1 MATSVIIFGSM
12 TSDILAQLGK
22 ANPCSTRKT
31 AMVAVTKHSLT
42 SNRLKLAKYWVDETR
57 QRMKDES
64 DQQTLAFAGL
74 EEKLKMRREGMGP
87 QKIIR
92 KGRNFTTRSMS
103 ISEIKVEE
111 ARVER
116 ALKLAALEPKLDHEY
131 PVSKIE
137 VQWDEFTSAHCAKL
151 PSQTTKTK
159 KRKPRALPPKERTV
173 HGCANN
179 ITKML
184 IRECRFKNL
193 NLEIISTSRRK
204 TRIVL
209 PAGGIK
215 AYVTTKHMQGLK
227 DHQDFYET
235 KEFASFARC
244 LSTTVKES
252 HVRHFKPGDSGLVYN
267 LKDAG
272 YSILRGRIA
281 NRIVDAR
288 EWISHEDLLRIE
300 EFSAGS
306 LFWKGYEKTFA
317 EGRQADLDHECKSV
331 LPVVECGEVAGMLTQ
346 IIFPCGRITCDKC
359 VNKQLALTRREYGE
373 LVALRANK
381 IHDQLA
387 HRYEKFP
394 HVVKML
400 TLLKSSLELHNP
412 NNTALG
418 EIFSLIGD
426 RTEAPFSH
434 INFVSRIL
442 QRCGEATPQDF
453 SDASQAL
460 LEIARF
466 NKNRTDVAATDDIKH
481 FRNKISAKS
490 RINLDLM
497 CDNQLDKNGNFMW
510 GERGYHAKRFFS
522 NYFEI
527 VDTET
532 GYQKH
537 ILRKVPN
544 GIRKLAIGELIV
556 TTNFQAF
563 RERLEGERVHSH
575 SVGGEC
581 VSKRN
586 GSYVYSCCCVTTE
599 HGQALES
606 GLELPTK
613 HHLVIG
619 NSGDAKYVGL
629 PQESEPRMY
638 IAKEG
643 YCYINL
649 FLAMLINVSES
660 DAKAFTKMVRDVMIP
675 KLGKWPQ
682 ALEVATACYMLSVFF
697 PDTKNA
703 ELPRILVD
711 HTSKTMHVLDSF
723 GSISTGYHILKAST
737 VSQFMNFALSSVESE
752 LKFYTVGG
760 KLDTN
765 SIETIQIKQVIRGI
779 YKPKIMKQIIEE
791 EPFMLILALLSP
803 SVLMSLF
810 SSGSLERATQHWI
823 HKNQTLAQIFVMLSI
838 LATRVSIAKTLQLQV
853 KMMEDSANCF
863 LRETDKL
870 FLPYQSINS
879 VNLLLMRMVED
890 RSMNAELDV
899 QGFREFK
906 EATLELVEK
915 NYVTDLEVEWFAL
928 SWRERLCSTIR
939 SYQLR
944 ARYSKYSIQPG
955 TEDLKDKCST
965 YLRAFFGHQVNKC
978 KNGITHIRHKCTRK
992 VYSVLGKSV
1001 CASYNGIK
1009 FLFPEF
1015 VSMINTLVACSVLL
1029 GFLTSVN
1036 NLVTHY
1042 RQLKNMKQQE
1052 INDSYGRRAVTIHK
1066 KLCLQNKGI
1075 NPTEDE
1081 FIQELEKQDSDAL
1094 KWYKSVSTELYD
1106 FQAKSHSIQALE
1118 KVIAFIALILMTF
1131 DAERSDGVAR
1141 ILGKFKQVLEPLQRE
1156 PMKFQSIDE
1165 MKDLLDEKRL
1175 TIDFEIDGENT
1186 PPVDEGAAT
1195 FSKWWSNQLQQNNVM
1210 THYRT
1215 EGHFMEFTR
1224 ANAANVANEIAHGTW
1239 NDLLVRGAVGS
1250 GKSTGLPFHLSQKGR
1265 VLVLEPTRPLAEN
1278 VYTQLKG
1285 QPFLVNPTLRMR
1297 GNTVFGTTPITIMTS
1312 GYALHYFAN
1321 NVTDLKDIQF
1331 VLFDECHVH
1340 DASAMAFR
1348 CLLKEYSFEG
1358 KIIKVSATPPGRE
1371 AEFSTQKAVAL
1382 IVEQQLSFS
1391 QFVQAQGSGSNCDVL
1406 KKGNNI
1412 LVYVASYNEVD
1423 TLSKLLIEAGH
1434 KVTKVDGRTMK
1445 SGAGS
1450 IETHGTD
1457 TKKHFVVATNIIEN
1471 GVTLDIDV
1479 VVDFGTKVVA
1489 ELDMDARMMRYQ
1501 KRSVSYGERIQRLGR
1516 VGRVTEGTAL
1526 RIGETE
1532 KGIERIPAVVA
1543 TEAAFFCFA
1552 YGLPVMT
1559 ENVSLSFLSNS
1570 TVLQARTMLQFELPI
1585 FYTVNLVRFDGT
1597 VHPAIYSL
1605 LKKYKLRDSETVL
1618 NKLAIPVA
1626 SYKLWNTTR
1635 ELHMHGQRLNIEDGV
1650 RIPFHARDIPEEL
1663 HEKIDGVVRKHKAD
1677 AGFGKI
1683 SSFSAAKIAYTLQT
1697 DPSAIQRT
1705 ILIIEKLIESEVRKQ
1720 AYYANVTSASCTS
1733 SNFTLT
1739 SIINSIRSRHM
1750 TNYTAENISVLHA
1763 AKSQL
1768 MEFRNI
1774 WRAEDFTGIIT
1785 EFGALECMHFQSQ
1798 EALSRHLGLKGMWNK
1813 ALITGDVIVTGS
1825 VIVGGIWMIYEFFKE
1840 RMNAPFEFQAKNK
1853 RQRQKLKF
1861 RDVRD
1866 NKYARE
1872 VHGEDADIEHYFGSA
1887 YTKKGKGK
1895 GTVRGMGIKNRRFIN
1910 MYGFDPTEYSFARY
1924 VDPLTGQ
1931 TLDESVVTD
1940 LSLVQDHFGKI
1951 RTEYIL
1957 SDKLEPQQIAS
1968 NTRVEAYFVK
1978 DGAKQIL
1985 KIDLTPHNPLQ
1996 VGDKSAS
2003 IAGHPDRELEL
2014 RQTGRPSLIDV
2025 SLLPQRNEEALDEES
2040 VEFESKSTFAGVR
2053 DYNPI
2058 STSVCHIVNTSDGHT
2073 SEIHGIGFGPI
2084 IITNQHLFRRNNGEL
2099 RIRSHHGE
2107 FLIKN
2112 TTTLKMFPIPK
2123 RDIILI
2129 RMPKDFPPFPMKL
2142 RFREAERGERV
2153 CMVGSNFQTKSI
2165 SSTISETS
2173 VIAATPAE
2181 GFYKHWISTKDG
2193 QCGLPIVS
2201 VKDGYII
2208 GIHSLASSVSSTNM
2222 LTSIPE
2228 AFESNYLEDL
2238 HALEWVEKWKLN
2250 VSKANWGAINIKN
2263 NIPEEPFKI
2272 SKEITSLDEQ
2282 QWAFQDHQKWL
2293 YQRLEGNLKAV
2304 AQTSGNLVTKHVVRG
2319 KCVLFQLYLET
2330 HPSANEFFRPLMGFY
2345 QKSALNKEAYVKD
2358 FLKYSSSIVVGEVD
2372 CKIFEE
2378 SVQAV
2383 ITQMRE
2389 AGFTQCNYITD
2400 EEEIFQA
2407 LNMKAAVGALYQGK
2421 KRDYFKDMTDR
2432 DRENILEASCL
2443 RLYKGLMGIWNGSLK
2458 AELRPKEK
2466 VMLNKTRSFTA
2477 APIDTLLGG
2486 KVCVDDFNNKFYSL
2500 NMELPSSVGMTKFYG
2515 GWNKL
2520 LGKLPEGWVY
2530 CDADGSQFDSSLSP
2544 YLINAVLAIRTN
2556 FMEDWDI
2563 GKEMLNN
2570 LYTEIVYTPIAT
2582 PDGTIVKKF
2591 KGNNSGQPSTVVD
2604 NTIMVMI
2611 AMKYALLSHGPEFVD
2626 KCKYFI
2632 NGDDLIIAVE
2642 PSCEYILD
2650 VFSEKFQ
2657 QLGLNYNFSSRTRNK
2672 DELWFMSHAGL
2683 MRDEIYIPKLEQERI
2698 VSILEWDRA
2707 TEPAHRLE
2715 AICASMIEAWGYD
2728 TLLLEIRKF
2737 YFWVLEQAPYNEL
2750 SKLGYAPYISEV
2762 ALKALYT
2769 GVKSTENELE
2779 RYLGLISPDG
2789 LDTEIDEFEF
2799 QADESQSLNA
2809 GREARAKQRE
2819 TVTGPVATRDED
2831 VNVGTPGT
2839 YAIPK
2844 LKSTVSKLSLPRVR
2858 GKQVV
2863 NLEHL
2868 LIYEPEQVDISNARS
2883 THAQFAAWYDGVKGD
2898 YDVSD
2903 AQMEII
2909 LNGLMVWCVENGT
2922 SPNINGMWVM
2932 MDGLDQVEY
2941 PLKPVIDHAKP
2952 TLRQVMAHF
2961 SSLAEAY
2968 IEKRNTTKP
2977 YMPRYGLQRNL
2988 TDMGLAR
2995 YAFDFYEMTS
3005 KTPARAKEAHMQ
3017 MKAAALRNTT
3027 NKMFGLDGNVG
3038 TSEEDT
3044 ERHTAQDVSRNMHTM
3059 LGVRM

>member
-1 MATSVIIFGSM
+1 M
-12 TSDILAQLGK
+12 TSDILAQVGK
-22 ANPCSTRKT
+22 CKPPTLVQPRPKQQSRKE
-31 AMVAVTKHSLT
+31 LLEL
-42 SNRLKLAKYWVDETR
+42 RLNVAKYWVKDIR
-57 QRMKDES
+57 QQMDDES
-64 DQQTLAFAGL
+64 KQRDRAFADL
-74 EEKLKMRREGMGP
+74 ENKLKARTVAMGP

-92 KGRNFTTRSMS
+92 KGRNF
-103 ISEIKVEE
+103 ISRDMKPREIKIQE
-111 ARVER
+111 ARQKR
-116 ALKLAALEPKLDHEY
+116 AIDLVNIEPKLDHDY
-131 PVSKIE
+131 PVENINI
-137 VQWDEFTSAHCAKL
+137 QWDMYMNKQNTEK
-151 PSQTTKTK
+151 PKVVKKTPK
-159 KRKPRALPPKERTV
+159 KRKMAIVKRHFAKGSVTHIIKTIMKECKHKDLTV
-173 HGCANN
+173 EVVHKRSV
-179 ITKML
+179 TK
-184 IRECRFKNL
+184 IQ
-193 NLEIISTSRRK
+193 SPAK
-204 TRIVL
+204 T
-209 PAGGIK
+209 IK
-215 AYVTTKHMQGLK
+215 AYVVTKHMQGIK
-227 DHQDFYET
+227 AFQDLHERNDL
-235 KEFASFARC
+235 AMIARSF
-244 LSTTVKES
+244 STTVKPS
-252 HVRHFKPGDSGLVYN
+252 QIFLFKPGDSGLIYN
-267 LKDAG
+267 MKGMD
-272 YSILRGRIA
+272 YSILRGRCKD
-281 NRIVDAR
+281 RVVDAR
-288 EWISHEDLLRIE
+288 EKLSFEDLLSIQ

-306 LFWKGYEKTFA
+306 LFWKGYEKTFS
-317 EGRQADLDHECKSV
+317 EGRQAILDHECKSV
-331 LPVVECGEVAGMLTQ
+331 LPVLECGEVAGLLTQ
-346 IIFPCGRITCDKC
+346 TIFPCGRITCDKC
-359 VNKQLALTRREYGE
+359 VEKQLDLTRREYGE
-373 LVALRANK
+373 LVASR
-381 IHDQLA
+381 IGWA
-387 HRYEKFP
+387 HNELTNRYNKFP

-400 TLLKSSLELHNP
+400 TTLKSSLELHNP
-412 NNTALG
+412 NDTALG
-418 EIFSLIGD
+418 AIFSLIGD
-426 RTEAPFSH
+426 RTDAPYSH
-434 INFVSRIL
+434 INFISRVL
-442 QRCGEATPQDF
+442 QKCGDATPQEF

-460 LEIARF
+460 LEVARF

-481 FRNKISAKS
+481 FRNKISSKS
-490 RINLDLM
+490 QINLDLM

-522 NYFEI
+522 NYFDV
-527 VDTET
+527 VDTEK
-532 GYQKH
+532 GYQNH
-537 ILRKVPN
+537 IERKVPN
-544 GIRKLAIGELIV
+544 GSRKLAIGELIV
-556 TTNFQAF
+556 STNFQAF
-563 RERLEGERVHSH
+563 RDRLEGERAHNH
-575 SVGGEC
+575 IVGSEC

-586 GSYVYSCCCVTTE
+586 GSYVYACCCVTTE
-599 HGQALES
+599 HGGALES

-629 PQESEPRMY
+629 PQESEPKMY

-649 FLAMLINVSES
+649 FFAMLINVSEPDS
-660 DAKAFTKMVRDVMIP
+660 KAFTKMVRDVMIP

-682 ALEVATACYMLSVFF
+682 AMEVATACYMLTVFF

-703 ELPRILVD
+703 QLPRIFVD
-711 HTSKTMHVLDSF
+711 HTTKSMHVLDSF

-752 LKFYTVGG
+752 MKFYSVGG
-760 KLDTN
+760 KLDTT
-765 SIETIQIKQVIRGI
+765 SIETIQVKQVIRGI
-779 YKPKIMKQIIEE
+779 YKPKVMKQIIEE

-810 SSGSLERATQHWI
+810 SSGSLERATKYWV

-838 LATRVSIAKTLQLQV
+838 LAMRVSIAKTLQLQTQLL
-853 KMMEDSANCF
+853 EESASGF
-863 LRETDKL
+863 LQETDKL
-870 FLPYQSINS
+870 FLPYQSINT
-879 VNLLLMRMVED
+879 VNLLLMRMVEN
-890 RSMNAELDV
+890 RSMNAELDI
-899 QGFREFK
+899 QGFRAFK

-915 NYVTDLEVEWFAL
+915 NYVVDLEVEWHDL
-928 SWRERLCSTIR
+928 SYREKFCSTMR
-939 SYQLR
+939 SYRLR
-944 ARYSKYSIQPG
+944 ARYSKYLIQTG
-955 TEDLKDKCST
+955 TGDLRGKCTT
-965 YLRAFFGHQVNKC
+965 YLRVFFGNQVGRFKNGVNNVKNKC
-978 KNGITHIRHKCTRK
+978 TQKMH
-992 VYSVLGKSV
+992 SVIGKSV

-1015 VSMINTLVACSVLL
+1015 IYLINTLMACSLLL
-1029 GFLTSVN
+1029 GLFTSVIH
-1036 NLVTHY
+1036 LVTQY
-1042 RQLKNMKQQE
+1042 RQLKRLKHQASA
-1052 INDSYGRRAVTIHK
+1052 DSCLKRAVEIHK
-1066 KLCLQNKGI
+1066 KMCLKNKGTH
-1075 NPTEDE
+1075 PTEDE
-1081 FIQELEKQDSDAL
+1081 FIQELEACDVDAL
-1094 KWYKSVSTELYD
+1094 KWFKSTSHDWYD
-1106 FQAKSHSIQALE
+1106 FQARSPSIQALE
-1118 KVIAFIALILMTF
+1118 KVVAFIALILMTF

-1141 ILGKFKQVLEPLQRE
+1141 ILGKFKQVLEPLRRE
-1156 PMKFQSIDE
+1156 PMKFQSVDE
-1165 MKDLLDEKRL
+1165 IRDLLDEKRL
-1175 TIDFEIDGENT
+1175 TIDFEIDGEDVS
-1186 PPVDEGAAT
+1186 PADEGAVT
-1195 FSKWWSNQLQQNNVM
+1195 FAKWWGNQMQQNNIM

-1224 ANAANVANEIAHGTW
+1224 ANAANVANEIAHGSW
-1239 NDLLVRGAVGS
+1239 KDLLVRGAVGS

-1312 GYALHYFAN
+1312 GFALHYFAN

-1331 VLFDECHVH
+1331 VVFDECHVH

-1348 CLLKEYSFEG
+1348 CLLKEYSYEG
-1358 KIIKVSATPPGRE
+1358 KVIKVSATPPGRE
-1371 AEFSTQKAVAL
+1371 AEFSTQKPVTL

-1391 QFVQAQGSGSNCDVL
+1391 QFVQAQGTGSNCDIL
-1406 KKGNNI
+1406 GKGNNI

-1423 TLSKLLIEAGH
+1423 SLSKLLIDAGH

-1450 IETHGTD
+1450 IETHGTEK
-1457 TKKHFVVATNIIEN
+1457 KKHFVVATNIIEN

-1479 VVDFGTKVVA
+1479 VVDFGTKVIA
-1489 ELDMDARMMRYQ
+1489 ELDMDARMIRYQ

-1516 VGRVTEGTAL
+1516 VGRITEGTAL

-1532 KGIERIPAVVA
+1532 KKMEKTPAIIA

-1559 ENVSLSFLSNS
+1559 ENVSMSFLSNC

-1585 FYTVNLVRFDGT
+1585 FYTVNLIRFDGT
-1597 VHPAIYSL
+1597 VHPAVYAL
-1605 LKKYKLRDSETVL
+1605 LKKFKLRDSETVL

-1626 SYKLWNTTR
+1626 SYKLWNTAR
-1635 ELHMHGQRLNIEDGV
+1635 ELHMHGQRLNVDDSV
-1650 RIPFHARDIPEEL
+1650 RIPFHARDIPEKL
-1663 HEKIDGVVRKHKAD
+1663 HEEMDSVVRKHKTD
-1677 AGFGKI
+1677 AGFGRV

-1705 ILIIEKLIESEVRKQ
+1705 ILIIEKLIESEIRKQ

-1750 TNYTAENISVLHA
+1750 TNYTAENISVLQA

-1774 WRAEDFTGIIT
+1774 WRSDNLSGIIA

-1798 EALSRHLGLKGMWNK
+1798 EALSRHLGLKGIWNK
-1813 ALITGDVIVTGS
+1813 TLITGDVIVTGA
-1825 VIVGGIWMIYEFFKE
+1825 VIIGGLWMIYEFCKE
-1840 RMNAPFEFQAKNK
+1840 RINAPFDFQAKNK

-1866 NKYARE
+1866 NKHARE

-1957 SDKLEPQQIAS
+1957 SDKLEPQHIAA

-2003 IAGHPDRELEL
+2003 IAGHPDREFEL
-2014 RQTGRPSLIDV
+2014 RQTGRPSLVDA
-2025 SLLPQRNEEALDEES
+2025 SLLPQRNEEAVDEES
-2040 VEFESKSTFAGVR
+2040 VEFESKSTFSGVR

-2058 STSVCHIVNTSDGHT
+2058 STSVCHLVNTSDGHS
-2073 SEIHGIGFGPI
+2073 SEIHGIGFGSI

-2112 TTTLKMFPIPK
+2112 TTTLRMFPLPK

-2129 RMPKDFPPFPMKL
+2129 RLPKDFPPFPMKL
-2142 RFREAERGERV
+2142 RFRGAERGEHV
-2153 CMVGSNFQTKSI
+2153 CMVGSNFQTKCI
-2165 SSTISETS
+2165 SSTVSETS

-2201 VKDGYII
+2201 VKDGFII
-2208 GIHSLASSVSSTNM
+2208 GIHSLASAVSSTNM
-2222 LTSIPE
+2222 FTSFNE
-2228 AFESNYLEDL
+2228 AFELEYLDNL
-2238 HALEWVEKWKLN
+2238 DTLAWVEKWKLN
-2250 VSKANWGAINIKN
+2250 VSKANWGAINIRN
-2263 NIPEEPFKI
+2263 NIPEEPFRI

-2282 QWAFQDHQKWL
+2282 QWAFQDYQKWL
-2293 YQRLEGNLKAV
+2293 YRRLEGNLKAV
-2304 AQTSGNLVTKHVVRG
+2304 AQTSGNLVTKHVVKG

-2330 HPSANEFFRPLMGFY
+2330 HPVECEFFKPLMGFY
-2345 QKSALNKEAYVKD
+2345 QKSALNKEAYIKD
-2358 FLKYSSSIVVGEVD
+2358 FLKYSSAIVVGDVD
-2372 CKIFEE
+2372 CDIFEV
-2378 SVQAV
+2378 SVEAV
-2383 ITQMRE
+2383 IAQMVE
-2389 AGFTQCNYITD
+2389 AGFTQCNYVTD
-2400 EEEIFQA
+2400 HEEIFQA

-2421 KRDYFKDMTDR
+2421 KRDYFKDMNDS
-2432 DRENILEASCL
+2432 DREFMVRSSCL
-2443 RLYKGLMGIWNGSLK
+2443 RLYKGLMGVWNGSLK

-2466 VMLNKTRSFTA
+2466 VILNKTRSFTA

-2515 GWNKL
+2515 GWDKL
-2520 LGKLPEGWVY
+2520 LGKLPEGWIY

-2544 YLINAVLAIRTN
+2544 YLINAVLTIRTT

-2563 GKEMLNN
+2563 GVEMLRN

-2604 NTIMVMI
+2604 NTLMVMI
-2611 AMKYALLSHGPEFVD
+2611 AMKYALLSHGVECVS

-2632 NGDDLIIAVE
+2632 NGDDLIIAVD
-2642 PSCEYILD
+2642 PNFEYILD
-2650 VFSEKFQ
+2650 TFSVKFR
-2657 QLGLNYNFSSRTRNK
+2657 QLGLNYDFSSRTRNK
-2672 DELWFMSHAGL
+2672 EELWFMSHAGI
-2683 MRDEIYIPKLEQERI
+2683 MKDGIYIPKLEKERI

-2707 TEPAHRLE
+2707 TEPEHRLE
-2715 AICASMIEAWGYD
+2715 AICASMIEAWGYED
-2728 TLLLEIRKF
+2728 LLSEIRKF

-2750 SKLGYAPYISEV
+2750 SRMGFAPYISEV

-2769 GVKSTENELE
+2769 GVQSTESELE
-2779 RYLGLISPDG
+2779 RYLCSISPDG
-2789 LDTEIDEFEF
+2789 LGDEVDEFEF
-2799 QADESQSLNA
+2799 QAEESQSLNA
-2809 GREARAKQRE
+2809 GREARSRQKE
-2819 TVTGPVATRDED
+2819 TTSGPVTTRDED

-2839 YAIPK
+2839 FTIPK
-2844 LKSTVSKLSLPRVR
+2844 LKSTVSKLSLPKVR

-2883 THAQFAAWYDGVKGD
+2883 THAQFAAWYDGLKGD

-2932 MDGLDQVEY
+2932 MDGTEQVEY

-2968 IEKRNTTKP
+2968 IEKRNTVKP

-3005 KTPARAKEAHMQ
+3005 KTPVRAKEAHIQ

-3044 ERHTAQDVSRNMHTM
+3044 ERHTAQDVSRNIHTM